1 MAISNLHNIE
11 QVTSLRIG
19 VDAHVLSGKFQG
31 SRTYLLNLY
40 QEVLRLDKNTEYM
53 FFGHW
58 DGSAPFGPAAQ
69 HVDFPSHSRWKRLT
83 FQTAPIARKF
93 GIDIFHSNF
102 ISPIYLPC
110 YSLLTIHDLLFETH
124 SQYFEKKQEWRNKL
138 LVQFA
143 ARQAAQIHTVSEF
156 SRQAILDLYRI
167 PSHMVKIIPN
177 GVDLQKFTPE
187 GRATSAS
194 LIAERLGLTDYILT
208 VGRLEPRKNH
218 CGLLNAY
225 KMLKNE
231 KPEVGPLVVVGQRDF
246 GFQAFFKTLQALGLE
261 KVVHVL
267 ENVSDNLLPDVYRA
281 ARMFVYPSF
290 AEGFGIPPLEAM
302 ACGVPVV
309 SSNTTSMPEVIGE
322 AGVLIDPARPEEI
335 GAAMFKIISDSKLAE
350 SMAVRGRVQAE
361 KWTWENSARCYID
374 AIRAGFAS

>member
-1 MAISNLHNIE
+1 MTN
-11 QVTSLRIG
+11 LRIG

-40 QEVLRLDKNTEYM
+40 QEVLQFDKNTEYL

-58 DGSAPFGPAAQ
+58 EGSAPFGPTVQ

-83 FQTAPIARKF
+83 FQTAPLVKKS

-110 YSLLTIHDLLFETH
+110 QSLLTIHDLLFETH
-124 SQYFEKKQEWRNKL
+124 PQYFEKKQEWRNKF
-138 LVQFA
+138 LVHMA

-167 PSHMVKIIPN
+167 PDHMVKIVPN
-177 GVDLQKFTPE
+177 GVDLQKFTPA
-187 GRATSAS
+187 GRSAS
-194 LIAERLGLTDYILT
+194 VTRITEKFGLADYFLT

-218 CGLLNAY
+218 CGLLKAY
-225 KMLKNE
+225 KMLKYE
-231 KPEVGPLVVVGQRDF
+231 KPEAGPLVIVGQRDF
-246 GFQAFFKTLQALGLE
+246 RFKSFFQTVKALDLE
-261 KVVHVL
+261 KDVHVL
-267 ENVSDNLLPDVYRA
+267 ENISDELLPDVYRA
-281 ARMFVYPSF
+281 ARIFVYPSF

-322 AGVLIDPARPEEI
+322 SGVLIDPARSEEI
-335 GAAMFKIISDSKLAE
+335 AAAMYKIIADNKLAE
-350 SMAVRGRVQAE
+350 SLAGLGRAQAE

-374 AIRAGFAS
+374 AIRSGFAH